1 MAKISE
7 MTQLSPTMAEGLM
20 VKWLKQVGDK
30 LSPGDII
37 AEVETDKAVMEMEA
51 YDNGVLLAIIAKEGT
66 KVKVGLPVA
75 IVGKAGEDVTNLIA
89 EANAKLAAGAASAP
103 APVAEKKAEPVE
115 VKSPLPPAKALGDES
130 RRVEAKGGDEADTAI
145 PVSSTPT
152 PKPPFPKGGRGD
164 SRTGGRLLASP
175 LAKSLALDKGIDISK
190 VAGTGPEGRITKAD
204 ILNYIANPKAGN
216 TSSSRSFEVR
226 EEKKIEISGMRKVI
240 ATRLHDAK
248 NNIPHFYLNLEF
260 DAEPVVKMRAM
271 LNDDLKAA
279 AERKK
284 EKADTVSINDF
295 IVKACS
301 IALARV
307 PEANSSWRGDHIL
320 EHGRIDIGI
329 AVSVEG
335 GLITPYVRNADR
347 LSLIE
352 VHSEIK
358 VLAEKARVRKL
369 KPEEFTDGTF
379 TISNLGMFGITS
391 FSAIINEPEAALM
404 AVGGLVE
411 KAIVRNGAIV
421 AGKTIT
427 VTLSCDHRVVDGAV
441 GARFLSEFKEIIEHP
456 YTIIR

>member
-152 PKPPFPKGGRGD
+152 PKPPFAKGGRGD

-226 EEKKIEISGMRKVI
+226 EEKKIEISGMIKVI

-369 KPEEFTDGTF
+369 KPEEFSDGTF

>member
-51 YDNGVLLAIIAKEGT
+51 YDSGVLLAIIAKEGT

-89 EANAKLAAGAASAP
+89 EANAKLAAGASATP
-103 APVAEKKAEPVE
+103 TSVVEKKADPVP
-115 VKSPLPPAKALGDES
+115 VKK
-130 RRVEAKGGDEADTAI
+130 EA
-145 PVSSTPT
+145 TPT
-152 PKPPFPKGGRGD
+152 PVVVAPTQVVAPTTPAPIRQEEFQKSPARN
-164 SRTGGRLLASP
+164 GGRLLASP
-175 LAKSLALDKGIDISK
+175 LAKSLALDKGIDITK
-190 VAGTGPEGRITKAD
+190 VNGTGPEGRITKAD

-216 TSSSRSFEVR
+216 TGSSRSFEVKG
-226 EEKKIEISGMRKVI
+226 EKKIEISGMRKVI

-358 VLAEKARVRKL
+358 TLAEKARVRKL

-379 TISNLGMFGITS
+379 TISNLGMFGITH

-421 AGKTIT
+421 PGKTIT

-441 GARFLSEFKEIIEHP
+441 GARFLGEFKDIIEHP

>member
-51 YDNGVLLAIIAKEGT
+51 YDSGVLLAIIAKEGV

-89 EANAKLAAGAASAP
+89 EANAKLAAGAASTT

-115 VKSPLPPAKALGDES
+115 VKSPFP
-130 RRVEAKGGDEADTAI
+130 KGGDEVVNTTA
-145 PVSSTPT
+145 VTSTPT
-152 PKPPFPKGGRGD
+152 PKPPFPNGDQGGLKSPTR
-164 SRTGGRLLASP
+164 SGGRLLASP
-175 LAKSLALDKGIDISK
+175 LAKSLALDKGIDITK
-190 VAGTGPEGRITKAD
+190 VNGTGPEGRITKAD

-216 TSSSRSFEVR
+216 TSSSRSFEVK

-358 VLAEKARVRKL
+358 TLAEKARVRKL

-421 AGKTIT
+421 PGKTIT

-441 GARFLSEFKEIIEHP
+441 GARFLSEFKDIIEHP

>member
-1 MAKISE
+1 
-7 MTQLSPTMAEGLM
+7 
-20 VKWLKQVGDK
+20 
-30 LSPGDII
+30 
-37 AEVETDKAVMEMEA
+37 
-51 YDNGVLLAIIAKEGT
+51 
-66 KVKVGLPVA
+66 
-75 IVGKAGEDVTNLIA
+75 
-89 EANAKLAAGAASAP
+89 
-103 APVAEKKAEPVE
+103 
-115 VKSPLPPAKALGDES
+115 
-130 RRVEAKGGDEADTAI
+130 
-145 PVSSTPT
+145 
-152 PKPPFPKGGRGD
+152 
-164 SRTGGRLLASP
+164 
-175 LAKSLALDKGIDISK
+175 
-190 VAGTGPEGRITKAD
+190 
-204 ILNYIANPKAGN
+204 
-216 TSSSRSFEVR
+216 
-226 EEKKIEISGMRKVI
+226 MRKVI

-369 KPEEFTDGTF
+369 KPEEFSDGTF

>member
-152 PKPPFPKGGRGD
+152 PKPPFAKGGRGD

-369 KPEEFTDGTF
+369 KPEEFSDGTF